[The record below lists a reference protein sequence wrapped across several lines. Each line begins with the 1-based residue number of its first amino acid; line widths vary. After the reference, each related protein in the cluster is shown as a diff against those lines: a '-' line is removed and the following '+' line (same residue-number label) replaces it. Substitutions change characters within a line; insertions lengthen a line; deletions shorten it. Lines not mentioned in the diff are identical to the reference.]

1 MYSDINVA
9 VIGSGHWGR
18 NLVRNFQN
26 LGVLGAVVES
36 DVSLR
41 AKLEVEYPGIPF
53 YGDCSE
59 IWDSKIPAVAIA
71 TPAATHYAIARD
83 ALLAGKDVFVEKPMT
98 LSAAEA
104 EDLVRIAQQEKRILM
119 VGHLLLY
126 EPAVGFIKEYVKSG
140 KLGSLYSLHQERLN
154 LGRVRTIE
162 NALWSLGVHDIAV
175 FLYLVGEK
183 PSHVTASGHCILQP
197 GIEDDIYLHLKF
209 PRGIQA
215 HLHASW
221 LWPEKTRRLVVVGSE
236 GMMVY
241 DELSHSVTLHHKGI
255 HTDLSNRDDG
265 SEVIFQGNGEPLAIE
280 CQHFLDCVAAR
291 RTPLSDGHSG
301 VEVVRVMELATQSL
315 KEQQL

>member
-1 MYSDINVA
+1 MYSDISVA
-9 VIGSGHWGR
+9 VIGSGRWGR
-18 NLVRNFQN
+18 KLVKNFQN

-41 AKLEVEYPGIPF
+41 AKLESEYPGIPF
-53 YGDCSE
+53 YGDCNE

-71 TPAATHYAIARD
+71 TPAVTHYAIARD
-83 ALLAGKDVFVEKPMT
+83 ALLAGKDIFVEKPMT

-126 EPAVGFIKEYVKSG
+126 EPAVSFIKEYLKAG
-140 KLGSLYSLHQERLN
+140 KLGTLYSLHQERLN

-183 PSHVTASGHCILQP
+183 PAQVTASGHCVLQP
-197 GIEDDIYLHLKF
+197 GIEDDVYLHLTF
-209 PRGIQA
+209 PRGVHA
-215 HLHASW
+215 HLHTSW
-221 LWPEKTRRLVVVGSE
+221 LWPEKTRRLVLVGSE
-236 GMMVY
+236 GMIVY

-255 HTDLSNRDDG
+255 HLDLSNRDDG
-265 SEVIFQGNGEPLAIE
+265 SEIMFQGNGEPLRIE
-280 CQHFLDCVAAR
+280 CQHFLDCIASR
-291 RTPLSDGHSG
+291 KTPLSDGHSG

-315 KEQQL
+315 KEQRL

>member
-1 MYSDINVA
+1 MNSDIKVA
-9 VIGSGHWGR
+9 VIGSGNWGK
-18 NLVRNFQN
+18 NLVRNFRA
-26 LGVLGAVVES
+26 LGALGAIVET
-36 DVSLR
+36 DAGLR
-41 AKLEVEYPGIPF
+41 AKLADEYSGIPL
-53 YGDCSE
+53 YDDYRDV
-59 IWDSKIPAVAIA
+59 WATDIPAVVIA
-71 TPAATHYAIARD
+71 TPAATHYAIARE

-126 EPAVGFIKEYVKSG
+126 EPAVGFIKEYLEAG
-140 KLGSLYSLHQERLN
+140 KLGTLYSLHQERLN

-162 NALWSLGVHDIAV
+162 NVLWSLAVHDIAV
-175 FLYLVGEK
+175 FLYLVEEK
-183 PSHVTASGHCILQP
+183 PTQVTASGHCILQP
-197 GIEDDIYLHLKF
+197 GIEDDVYLHLEF
-209 PRGIQA
+209 PEGMHA
-215 HLHASW
+215 HLHTSW
-221 LWPEKTRRLVVVGSE
+221 LWPEKTRRLVLVGSE

-255 HTDLSNRDDG
+255 HLDLSNHDDG
-265 SEVIFQGNGEPLAIE
+265 SEIMFQGDGEPLAIE

-291 RTPLSDGHSG
+291 KAPLSDGHSG